1 MKPKVLVITG
11 PTATGKSALGVH
23 LAKVFNGEIISAD
36 SRQVYRGLDIGSA
49 KITRSEMEGIPHFG
63 IDVADPHE
71 IFSVADF
78 KKLATDAI
86 DDIHRR
92 GKLPIMVG
100 GTGMYIS
107 SVINNQTLP
116 QVPPD
121 YELRARL
128 EQEHGEVL
136 FKKLEELDRDRAAT
150 IDPKNKVRVIR
161 AIEIATII
169 GNVPLTIPQ
178 SSPYDVLIIGL
189 ELPKLELQHRIH
201 QRIIARIPELFDEIK
216 NLLTKGIS
224 PERLT
229 SFGLEYTY
237 GLAYTQ
243 GTLSLEDFTTTLAT
257 KTWQFV
263 RRQITWWKK
272 DSRVHSM
279 NPLLNQ
285 QKILKLVQDFLS
297 NS

>member
-23 LAKVFNGEIISAD
+23 LAKVFDGEIISAD
-36 SRQVYRGLDIGSA
+36 SRQVYKGLDIGSA
-49 KITRSEMEGIPHFG
+49 KITPSEMEGIPHFG
-63 IDVADPHE
+63 IDVANPDE

-78 KKLATDAI
+78 KTLATDAI
-86 DDIHRR
+86 ADIHTR

-121 YELRARL
+121 YELRAHL
-128 EQEHGEVL
+128 EQETAEIL
-136 FKKLEELDRDRAAT
+136 FKKLEEIDRDRAAT

-161 AIEIATII
+161 AIEIATAL
-169 GNVPLTIPQ
+169 GSVPTTTSL
-178 SSPYDVLIIGL
+178 SSPYDILIIGL
-189 ELPKLELQHRIH
+189 DLPKPELQTRIRD
-201 QRIIARIPELFDEIK
+201 RIIARIPALFDEIN
-216 NLLTKGIS
+216 NLLAQGVS
-224 PERLT
+224 PKRLV

-237 GLAYTQ
+237 GLAYVQ
-243 GTLSLEDFTTTLAT
+243 KTLSLEDFTTTLAT

-272 DSRVHSM
+272 DSRVHWM
-279 NPLLNQ
+279 NPLLDQ

-297 NS
+297 NE